1 MQKRKQLT
9 KGDFRTKHSNWGH
22 LLLGIGVLIAI
33 EGPVNT
39 YLRAGKALFLP
50 SPSCH
55 PGVRSACMRRFRA
68 MLCPERCNYAGEG
81 PSCGNAACCIMEKE
95 SSKLLC

>member
-1 MQKRKQLT
+1 MEIVLCLQKRKQLT

-39 YLRAGKALFLP
+39 YLRAGEALLP
-50 SPSCH
+50 PNSL
-55 PGVRSACMRRFRA
+55 SACHLHA
-68 MLCPERCNYAGEG
+68 
-81 PSCGNAACCIMEKE
+81 
-95 SSKLLC
+95 